1 MKQKI
6 ILSHTDAMTMLST
19 IRERADQSGDALAV
33 AIVDEH
39 GALLAFLRTDDC
51 RLSSIQIAQNK
62 AYTAAREHV
71 PSKTLGQ
78 SSKAN
83 GFPMTNFGEL
93 RYVTWGGGLPI
104 IHEGEV
110 IGGIGVSGLTEDE
123 DIDYAEYALKV
134 WQGKS

>member
-1 MKQKI
+1 MKQKT
-6 ILSHTDAMTMLST
+6 ILSHIDAMKMLT
-19 IRERADQSGDALAV
+19 AIRERADQSEDSLAV

-39 GALLAFLRTDDC
+39 GALLAFLRTDGC

-71 PSKTLGQ
+71 PSKTLGN
-78 SSKAN
+78 SSKEN

-123 DIDYAEYALKV
+123 DIDYAAYALTV